1 MNTRVFSVTGGGMI
15 YLRTLGGLDLR
26 DADGRELRPVIG
38 QPKRFALLAYLAQ
51 AGHQGFRRRDTITAL
66 FWPELDQEHARGA
79 LRQALRFLRRE
90 LGDVGSST
98 AIATSCSGCDARSHG
113 RSPSG

>member
-1 MNTRVFSVTGGGMI
+1 MI
-15 YLRTLGGLDLR
+15 HLRTLGGLDLR

-38 QPKRFALLAYLAQ
+38 QAKRFALLAYLAQ

-90 LGDVGSST
+90 LGDGVL
-98 AIATSCSGCDARSHG
+98 ATRGEEEIGIHAA
-113 RSPSG
+113 